1 MATTIR
7 TMKTLI
13 ALSAAAA
20 LAALAFSSLSVEVAA
35 SVLFTLGFSA
45 IALADYSRTARSL
58 TANLA
63 VTTGTGRRTEKLGL
77 AA

>member
-1 MATTIR
+1 MATTIH

-13 ALSAAAA
+13 ALSSAAAV
-20 LAALAFSSLSVEVAA
+20 AALSLSSLSVEATA

-45 IALADYSRTARSL
+45 IALADYSRTARPL
-58 TANLA
+58 TAVIA
-63 VTTGTGRRTEKLGL
+63 VTADAGRRVEKLGL